1 MFLLYE
7 LEKNHSTK
15 GRYYEK
21 GIEEFTSPNH
31 FGYGEFVVE
40 ILCYFIRFCYVFFLH
55 LCNSL
60 AIIATL

>member
-40 ILCYFIRFCYVFFLH
+40 ILFYFYTILLRFFPSIYVIL
-55 LCNSL
+55 S
-60 AIIATL
+60 